1 MYSIE
6 FTKFAEKQ
14 LNKLPNIIQERVLN
28 VLERIRI
35 NPFRNIKK
43 KQGTSY
49 FILRIGEY
57 RAILNITNN
66 ISKIIVLDIGHRK
79 NIYNK

>member
-43 KQGTSY
+43 KQDTSY